1 LTQRE
6 KAIETD
12 QHYCYRNGQPVIRK
26 SFHLFSIVVV
36 SPSRSRSC
44 EMVDGVKDE
53 PVKDL
58 GNINKALTQRLL
70 ERKYGGDKSA
80 VPTIDYLAVQSKA
93 VPNTLPGITRIVSVT
108 NSSEGKVVKVKGYC
122 YCNDQ
127 PVIEVVS
134 SFFYRGRFVDSD
146 YENTFDTTEEPDYLV
161 HLEGD
166 ADVGVL
172 QSKEWFDWDDMSPS
186 LLAGTSLIF
195 RIQSQVS
202 FKDKTTYRN
211 VSVSGDIFV
220 QNQLKVLVKVGSV
233 DFQRDDSQGN
243 PVLAYLQL
251 HGTPQGLTTPLS
263 NGYSLNTPDVN
274 TTFNAPLTNE
284 LYSKISGDF
293 NPIHVNP
300 YFSDFAS
307 LPATITHGLWSSA
320 ATRCYV
326 ESIEAR
332 GHPDCMIA

>member
-1 LTQRE
+1 M
-6 KAIETD
+6 KSIFPGAID
-12 QHYCYRNGQPVIRK
+12 GDLLKLVHLSN
-26 SFHLFSIVVV
+26 SF
-36 SPSRSRSC
+36 R
-44 EMVDGVKDE
+44 MVEGAKPLQV
-53 PVKDL
+53 
-58 GNINKALTQRLL
+58 
-70 ERKYGGDKSA
+70 GDICRPEA
-80 VPTIDYLAVQSKA
+80 
-93 VPNTLPGITRIVSVT
+93 RIVSVI
-108 NSSEGKVVKVKGYC
+108 NSNEGKIVKVKGHC
-122 YCNDQ
+122 YRNDQ

-134 SFFYRGRFVDSD
+134 SFLYRGRFVD

-161 HLEGD
+161 HLESD

-172 QSKEWFDWDDMSPS
+172 QSKEWFEWDDMSPS

-220 QNQLKVLVKVGSV
+220 RNQLKVLVKVGSV

-243 PVLAYLQL
+243 PVLAYLQR
-251 HGTPQGLTTPLS
+251 HGTPQGLTTPLA
-263 NGYSLNTPDVN
+263 NGYSLNTPDVT

-284 LYSKISGDF
+284 PYSKISGDF

-307 LPATITHGLWSSA
+307 LPATITHGMWSSA

-326 ESIEAR
+326 ESIVAQ
-332 GHPDCMIA
+332 GHPDRMIA